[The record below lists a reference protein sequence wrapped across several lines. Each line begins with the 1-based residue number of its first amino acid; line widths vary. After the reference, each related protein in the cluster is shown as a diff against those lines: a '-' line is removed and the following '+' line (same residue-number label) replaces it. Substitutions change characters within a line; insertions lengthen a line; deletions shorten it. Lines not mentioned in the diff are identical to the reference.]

1 MSDIA
6 IKAENLSKRYRI
18 GLKEELHD
26 TFIGALTSWV
36 KYPLSSFRRLQKL
49 SKFSDDGG
57 SEDIF
62 WALKDVSMEVRSGE
76 VLGIIGKN
84 GAGKSTLLKILSRI
98 TAPTGGRVRV
108 NGRVTSLLEVGTG
121 FHPELTGRENVFLN
135 AAILGMSKEE
145 ISRKFDK
152 IVDFSGV
159 EKFID
164 TPVKRYSSGMGVRL
178 AFAIAAHLDPDILI
192 IDEVL
197 AVGDVEFQKKCL
209 GKMGE
214 VTAEGRTVL
223 FVSHNMAAIESF
235 CKRVLLLDKGSI
247 LLDGDAQAVID
258 KYLNMGVA
266 QGGEKIWADMH
277 RAPGDEEARLR
288 SVQVLDRN
296 GGVSTFFDVRDPVFL
311 EMEYWVLRDVD
322 WLDVSF
328 YCFNSK
334 GNLIFVTL
342 DDTTD
347 DLSGGR
353 KRKAGFYRS
362 RCHIP
367 PDFLNNGQ
375 VYVQAALTDE
385 RKVHTIQRDVVM
397 FNVGDAM
404 DPEGARGNYGQEWEP
419 TAVVRPRLKWNME
432 RFSLSQT
439 QKQVK

>member
-1 MSDIA
+1 MSNIA
-6 IKAENLSKRYRI
+6 IKVENLSKRYRI

-26 TFIGALTSWV
+26 TFIGAFTSWV
-36 KYPLSSFRRLQKL
+36 RYPISNFKRVQKL
-49 SKFSDDGG
+49 SKFNKDGD
-57 SEDIF
+57 SEDII
-62 WALKDVSMEVRSGE
+62 WALKNVSFEVNHGE
-76 VLGIIGKN
+76 VLGIIGRN

-98 TAPTGGRVRV
+98 TEPTKGYASV

-145 ISRKFDK
+145 IARKFDM

-164 TPVKRYSSGMGVRL
+164 TPVKRYSSGMSVRL
-178 AFAIAAHLDPDILI
+178 AFAIAAHLEPDILI

-197 AVGDVEFQKKCL
+197 AVGDVQFQKKCL
-209 GKMGE
+209 GKMGDI
-214 VTAEGRTVL
+214 TKEGRTVL

-235 CKRVLLLDKGSI
+235 CKRVLLLDKGVVLS
-247 LLDGDAQAVID
+247 DDNAQTVID
-258 KYLNMGVA
+258 KYLRIGVE
-266 QGGEKIWADMH
+266 QSGEKVWPDMH
-277 RAPGDEEARLR
+277 SAPGDEKARLR
-288 SVQVLDRN
+288 SVRVLDRN
-296 GGVSTFFDVRDPVFL
+296 GEVSTFFDVRDSVFL

-328 YCFNSK
+328 YCFNSR
-334 GNLIFVTL
+334 GNLIFSTL

-347 DLSGGR
+347 DPSEGR
-353 KRKAGFYRS
+353 KRKAGFYLS

-385 RKVHTIQRDVVM
+385 RKVHTIQRDIVM

-404 DPEGARGNYGQEWEP
+404 DPEGARGNYRDAWET
-419 TAVVRPRLKWNME
+419 TAVVRPKFKWNME
-432 RFSLSQT
+432 RFPLT
-439 QKQVK
+439 QRMEN